1 MQAKLIPAAIA
12 AALLLTSGCG
22 QTSDSTTATDQV
34 GAAAQGTS
42 AAESSDSKSPT
53 IDQLRSQTLVTV
65 NGQKVTGEMFG
76 LYLNDRVQKTPGV
89 KNSPE
94 LQNQAINELI
104 NVFLLAQAATSEGL
118 DQRPDVITALDL
130 QHKQLLSR
138 LLLREYASKHQ
149 PSDEELKKAYD
160 EFVAKQ
166 EGEEYKARHILVK
179 TEDEAKKLI
188 EELGNGADFA
198 ELAKQHSTG
207 PTGKNGGDLG
217 WFDAGQMVKPFSD
230 AVKGLEVGTVDPTP
244 VKTQFGW
251 HVIKLEDKRAKEP
264 PTFESVENNLR
275 ADAQRRSLSE
285 YVNKLRDEAKVDI
298 NQDLAKKPGAEAAP
312 ESPDKK

>member
-22 QTSDSTTATDQV
+22 QSSDSKTATDQ
-34 GAAAQGTS
+34 AAAVQDVKT
-42 AAESSDSKSPT
+42 AESSAPKPPT
-53 IDQLRSQTLVTV
+53 IEQLSAQTLVTV
-65 NGQKVTGEMFG
+65 NGEKVTGEMFG
-76 LYLNDRVQKTPGV
+76 IYLNDRVQKSPGA

-94 LQNQAINELI
+94 LQNQAINELVNI
-104 NVFLLAQAATSEGL
+104 LLLSQAATSEGL
-118 DQRPDVITALDL
+118 DKRPDVVTALDL

-138 LLLREYASKHQ
+138 LALREYAVNNE
-149 PSDEELKKAYD
+149 PSEEDLKKAYD
-160 EFVAKQ
+160 ELVAKQ

-188 EELGNGADFA
+188 EELNNGADFT
-198 ELAKQHSTG
+198 ELAKKHSTG

-230 AVKGLEVGTVDPTP
+230 AVKGMEVGSVSSTP

-251 HVIKLEDKRAKEP
+251 HVIKLEEKRAKQP
-264 PTFESVENNLR
+264 PTFESVKNKLH
-275 ADAQRRSLSE
+275 ADAQRQSLGN
-285 YVNKLRDEAKVDI
+285 YVNKLRDQAQVDV
-298 NQDLAKKPGAEAAP
+298 NKGFTQKPGTEAAA
-312 ESPDKK
+312 ESPAVK